1 MPDGAEPITVKV
13 VERIADIPAQAW
25 DACAGADDPFLS
37 HAFLNALEESG
48 CVSADSGWLPR
59 HIAVEDGAGRVAAVA
74 PLYIKSHSQGEYVF
88 DWGWADAWE
97 RAGGRYYPKLQCAVP
112 FTPAPGRRL
121 LIRPGP
127 GAQAAERALAAGMV
141 ELARRHGLSSVHVT
155 FAEESQANRLAGSGW
170 LLRHGIQY
178 HWRNQGYAS
187 FGDFLDALV
196 SRKRKTIARERRRV
210 AEAGISTPILTGADI
225 KPRHWDAFHR
235 FYVDTYDRKWGYPY
249 LTREFF
255 ELLSERMATRVALV
269 MAELDGRPIAGALN
283 LIGARALYGRNWG
296 ADGDYRFL
304 HFEACYYRAI
314 DFAIEHG
321 LSRVEAGTQG
331 RHKIQRGYL
340 PVRTCSAHWIADPGL
355 RAPVENFVIQERRQI
370 AAEMAALA
378 QRSPYRDPAFD
389 KAGGL

>member
-1 MPDGAEPITVKV
+1 
-13 VERIADIPAQAW
+13 
-25 DACAGADDPFLS
+25 
-37 HAFLNALEESG
+37 
-48 CVSADSGWLPR
+48 
-59 HIAVEDGAGRVAAVA
+59 
-74 PLYIKSHSQGEYVF
+74 
-88 DWGWADAWE
+88 
-97 RAGGRYYPKLQCAVP
+97 
-112 FTPAPGRRL
+112 
-121 LIRPGP
+121 
-127 GAQAAERALAAGMV
+127 MV

-178 HWRNQGYAS
+178 HWRNRGYAS
-187 FGDFLDALV
+187 FDDFLGALV

-210 AEAGISTPILTGADI
+210 AEAGITTPILTGADI

-255 ELLSERMATRVALV
+255 DLLSERMGERVALV

-283 LIGARALYGRNWG
+283 LIGAHALYGRNWG

-314 DFAIEHG
+314 DFAIERG
-321 LSRVEAGTQG
+321 LDRVEAGTQG
-331 RHKIQRGYL
+331 PHKIQRGYL

-355 RAPVENFVIQERRQI
+355 RAPVEDFVTRERRQI

-378 QRSPYRDPAFD
+378 DQSPYRKSPE
-389 KAGGL
+389 G